1 MPFTNRV
8 FHKYL
13 DSFVVVFV
21 VDILVHWANHLVC
34 RENLK
39 AVLEVFRE
47 KNLFGEHKMCLFSSE
62 AVSLLGHVI
71 SKDGNVV
78 HPKKIEATVEWERP
92 TSVR

>member
-1 MPFTNRV
+1 MPFMNCV

-13 DSFVVVFV
+13 DSFVVAFA
-21 VDILVHWANHLVC
+21 VDIFVHWANHLVC

-39 AVLEVFRE
+39 AVLEVLRE
-47 KNLFGEHKMCLFSSE
+47 KNLFGEHKMCLFSLE

-71 SKDGNVV
+71 SNVV
-78 HPKKIEATVEWERP
+78 RLRKIEATVEWERP

>member
-1 MPFTNRV
+1 MPFMNRV

-13 DSFVVVFV
+13 DSFVVVFAG
-21 VDILVHWANHLVC
+21 DILVHWANHLVC

-39 AVLEVFRE
+39 AVLEVLRE
-47 KNLFGEHKMCLFSSE
+47 KNLFGEHKMCLFWLE

-78 HPKKIEATVEWERP
+78 RLRKIEATVEWERP

>member
-1 MPFTNRV
+1 MPFMNRV

-13 DSFVVVFV
+13 DSFVVVFA

-39 AVLEVFRE
+39 AVLEVLRE
-47 KNLFGEHKMCLFSSE
+47 KNLFGEHKMCLFSLE

-71 SKDGNVV
+71 SNVV
-78 HPKKIEATVEWERP
+78 HLRKIEATVEWERP